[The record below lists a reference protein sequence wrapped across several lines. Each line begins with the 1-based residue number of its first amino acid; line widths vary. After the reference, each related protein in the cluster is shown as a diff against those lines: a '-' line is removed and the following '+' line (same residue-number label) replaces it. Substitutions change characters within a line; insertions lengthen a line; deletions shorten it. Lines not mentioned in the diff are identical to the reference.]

1 MPRRRSF
8 RPTILVL
15 DGGIYRI
22 TTWNETGLT
31 AERLRG
37 DEEALATRM
46 LRSIHLEIDA
56 LIRASRAGK

>member
-1 MPRRRSF
+1 MPRPHSF

-22 TTWNETGLT
+22 TTWNETRLT
-31 AERLRG
+31 AERLHG
-37 DEEALATRM
+37 DEEALAVRM

-56 LIRASRAGK
+56 LIRASRVGK